1 MKVFGKER
9 KKQLRQLE
17 MDLRDAKAFN
27 IILWF
32 VLNAIAGVLNFG
44 PKRLQR
50 IYDSTLQLMYENRW
64 DKDVGW
70 FLEAWAIKNGL
81 TEEAMLER
89 MKGKQHENH

>member
-9 KKQLRQLE
+9 KKQLRQLQ
-17 MDLRDAKAFN
+17 MDIRDAKAFN

-50 IYDSTLQLMYENRW
+50 ICR
-64 DKDVGW
+64 
-70 FLEAWAIKNGL
+70 AIQTDYRYNYR
-81 TEEAMLER
+81 LER
-89 MKGKQHENH
+89 EKSSSGTGASQ